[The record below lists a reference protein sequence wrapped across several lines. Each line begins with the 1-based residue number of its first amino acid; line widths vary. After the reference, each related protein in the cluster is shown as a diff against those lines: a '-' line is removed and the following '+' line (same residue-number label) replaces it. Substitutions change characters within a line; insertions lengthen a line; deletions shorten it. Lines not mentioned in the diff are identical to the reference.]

1 MKIYLIRTLGYPLN
15 ELRLVHD
22 LLLSFK
28 TSITFEVVDLNPSLS
43 TKSFT
48 EYHASF
54 LCDVGYTEPLDD
66 IILERFSSNDS
77 VQCHKKVHW
86 DRLFEMCGTF
96 RKCFNISTESLVF
109 VLTNEQN
116 TYDWFGGMDKTNK
129 NIFINTSDWKRFIPK
144 ASPRLPVA
152 YQIFTYALRSQ
163 VVQNLDLNLIDILH
177 PETIGC
183 MNDLCTNK
191 KEIIIKLKTA
201 DICADCL
208 DKLLKS
214 NVSKKNIL
222 EVLEVFNYIR
232 KQVAYSQGFLR
243 NIELSKLYIDEN
255 SDLFLVDYGYIKVK
269 LNPLQKVLYLFLI
282 EHEKGI
288 CPQNFYA
295 HKQTLINAYLS
306 LSPQV
311 NLDKMTESINR
322 LCNPKEKTIN
332 VEASRIKAEF
342 KKALNLFDDDIL
354 EQYII
359 KANKNG
365 LRTISLNRTLIAYA

>member
-43 TKSFT
+43 TKPFT

-54 LCDVGYTEPLDD
+54 LSDVSYTQPLDD

-77 VQCHKKVHW
+77 VQFHKKVHW
-86 DRLFEMCGTF
+86 DKLFEMCGTF

-129 NIFINTSDWKRFIPK
+129 NIFINTSDWKHFIPK

-152 YQIFTYALRSQ
+152 YQIFAYALRSQ

-232 KQVAYSQGFLR
+232 KQVAFGQRLL
-243 NIELSKLYIDEN
+243 NNPHLSRIKINEDK
-255 SDLFLVDYGYIKVK
+255 DLFLVDYEHLKIN
-269 LNPLQKVLYLFLI
+269 LNPLQKVIYLFLL
-282 EHEKGI
+282 ENKNGI
-288 CPQNFYA
+288 YPRNLYQYKNILLDTYQ
-295 HKQTLINAYLS
+295 KI
-306 LSPQV
+306 SPQI
-311 NLDKMTESINR
+311 NLERMNKSINR
-322 LCNPKEKTIN
+322 LCDPTTNSFNEQST
-332 VEASRIKAEF
+332 RIKREF
-342 KKALNLFDDDIL
+342 KKALKLYNQSII
-354 EQYII
+354 EQYLI
-359 KANKNG
+359 KTNEKGARYIG
-365 LRTISLNRTLIAYA
+365 LDRVLVT

>member
-54 LCDVGYTEPLDD
+54 LSDVSYTQPLDD

-77 VQCHKKVHW
+77 VQFHKKVHW
-86 DRLFEMCGTF
+86 DKLFEMCGTF

-232 KQVAYSQGFLR
+232 KQVAFGQRLL
-243 NIELSKLYIDEN
+243 NNPHLSRIKINEDK
-255 SDLFLVDYGYIKVK
+255 DLFLVDYEHLKIN
-269 LNPLQKVLYLFLI
+269 LNPLQKVIYLFLL
-282 EHEKGI
+282 ENKNGI
-288 CPQNFYA
+288 YPRNLYQYKNILLDTYQ
-295 HKQTLINAYLS
+295 KI
-306 LSPQV
+306 SPQI
-311 NLDKMTESINR
+311 NLERMNKSINR
-322 LCNPKEKTIN
+322 LCDPTTNSFNEQST
-332 VEASRIKAEF
+332 RIKREF
-342 KKALNLFDDDIL
+342 KKALKLYNQSII
-354 EQYII
+354 EQYLI
-359 KANKNG
+359 KTNEKGARYIG
-365 LRTISLNRTLIAYA
+365 LDRVLVT

>member
-43 TKSFT
+43 TKPFT

-54 LCDVGYTEPLDD
+54 LSDVSYTQPLDD

-77 VQCHKKVHW
+77 VQFHKKVHW
-86 DRLFEMCGTF
+86 DKLFEMCGTF

-116 TYDWFGGMDKTNK
+116 TYGWFGGMDKTNK

-232 KQVAYSQGFLR
+232 KQVAFGQRLL
-243 NIELSKLYIDEN
+243 NNPHLSRIKINEDK
-255 SDLFLVDYGYIKVK
+255 DLFLVDYEHLKIN
-269 LNPLQKVLYLFLI
+269 LNPLQKVIYLFLL
-282 EHEKGI
+282 ENKNGI
-288 CPQNFYA
+288 YPRNLYQYKNILLDTYQ
-295 HKQTLINAYLS
+295 KI
-306 LSPQV
+306 SPQI
-311 NLDKMTESINR
+311 NLERMNKSINR
-322 LCNPKEKTIN
+322 LCDPTTNSFNEQST
-332 VEASRIKAEF
+332 RIKREF
-342 KKALNLFDDDIL
+342 KKALKLYNQSII
-354 EQYII
+354 EQYLI
-359 KANKNG
+359 KTNEKGARYIG
-365 LRTISLNRTLIAYA
+365 LDRVLVT